1 MDLSFIEQLWS
12 SLQYWLGIDTDSL
25 QTWQMGLRGAIVY
38 MVALLMVRLSKKR
51 FMGNHAAFD
60 AMFGIILGWVLGSAV
75 TGGARF
81 FEAIIT
87 SIILVTLHSI
97 FSLLTFRWRWLDAML
112 TGTSQQLVKDGE
124 IQWPEMKKG
133 FISETDLLAALR
145 INAHLPGPEVAKAAY
160 LEPSGTISVIPHH
173 GHEHFARESIRQN
186 AANEPR
192 ILEIAVQDGVQTVR
206 IEWGTGTENRAAGTQ

>member
-38 MVALLMVRLSKKR
+38 LVALLMVRLSKKR
-51 FMGNHAAFD
+51 FMGNHASFD

-87 SIILVTLHSI
+87 SIVLVTLHSM
-97 FSLLTFRWRWLDAML
+97 FSLVTFRWRWLDAML
-112 TGTSQQLVKDGE
+112 TGTAHQLVKDGE
-124 IQWPEMKKG
+124 ILWPQMEKS
-133 FISETDLLAALR
+133 FISEADLRAALR
-145 INAHLPGPEVAKAAY
+145 INAQLLSPEGAKAAY
-160 LEPSGTISVIPHH
+160 LEPSGAISVIPY
-173 GHEHFARESIRQN
+173 
-186 AANEPR
+186 AAQTPSYAAPHVV
-192 ILEIAVQDGVQTVR
+192 EIAVRDGIQTVR
-206 IEWGTGTENRAAGTQ
+206 IEWSAIRTDHTLPTAATD